1 MLAQLF
7 PFYLLGAIYDLS
19 AWYRAFFIGRAP
31 RSSRMPL
38 SSMRHEASFLLPFK
52 RSSPQP
58 KSICSKV
65 SLSISSRDTLKKMLP
80 RLHLFEIH
88 DQPWCPAVI
97 RDALTDY
104 LAHQERNLRIY
115 KPVLPMILEVA
126 ATRSITQVV
135 DLCSGGG
142 GPWIDWLL
150 AGVRQP
156 IQSVILTDKFP
167 NIDTTNKSISAGLTY
182 SSESVDATE
191 VPSQLLGFRTLFTS
205 FHHFKQDAAR
215 SILRDACQN
224 GQPIGVFEFTHRTI
238 PALLLMLA
246 AIVPVWIAVAQMRP
260 VKFSRIFL
268 TYLVP
273 VIPFVVTFDGFV
285 SCLRTY
291 SPSELLT
298 MVNGAEFSGFEWKA
312 GLKKGSTF
320 GFPITYLIGF
330 QPTKQTGS

>member
-1 MLAQLF
+1 M
-7 PFYLLGAIYDLS
+7 
-19 AWYRAFFIGRAP
+19 P
-31 RSSRMPL
+31 R
-38 SSMRHEASFLLPFK
+38 F
-52 RSSPQP
+52 
-58 KSICSKV
+58 
-65 SLSISSRDTLKKMLP
+65 
-80 RLHLFEIH
+80 HLFEIH

-97 RDALTDY
+97 RDGLTDY
-104 LAHQERNLRIY
+104 LAHQERNLQIY
-115 KPVLPMILEVA
+115 KPVLPMILEA
-126 ATRSITQVV
+126 AAAHSITQVV

-150 AGVRQP
+150 SGVSHP
-156 IQSVILTDKFP
+156 VQSVILTDKFP
-167 NIDTTNKSISAGLTY
+167 NIDTANKSFPAGLTY
-182 SSESVDATE
+182 WRESVDATK
-191 VPSQLLGFRTLFTS
+191 VPSRLQGFRTLFTS

-215 SILRDACQN
+215 ALLRDACEN

-260 VKFSRIFL
+260 VKFSGIFL
-268 TYLVP
+268 TYLLP

-291 SPSELLT
+291 SPSELLA

-312 GLKKGSTF
+312 GLIKEGSAF
-320 GFPITYLIGF
+320 GFPITYLIGLPTA